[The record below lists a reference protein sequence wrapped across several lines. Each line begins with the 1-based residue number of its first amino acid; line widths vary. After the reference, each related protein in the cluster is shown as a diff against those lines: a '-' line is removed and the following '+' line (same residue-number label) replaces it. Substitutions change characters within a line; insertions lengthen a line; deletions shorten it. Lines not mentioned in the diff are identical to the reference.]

1 MGTCESLIKTEKKT
15 SNIKK
20 KDNLGTPY
28 YAAPIGKNNITSG
41 PSNLTYST
49 MFSSRDLSYNRP
61 KMVKYCPKYA
71 DRSQRSLVKASLVE
85 LGQNSIMGNNKG
97 NSTVNLTLNNSI
109 YCDEIIREQNENAED
124 SEVEVIYEGK
134 VDENIINKANE
145 KNILDNYN
153 YYIMNN
159 DNSESKNIA
168 KTETGLYRM
177 MNKMKS

>member
-1 MGTCESLIKTEKKT
+1 MGGCETLKADKKPPKIKTQTNKG
-15 SNIKK
+15 S
-20 KDNLGTPY
+20 PY
-28 YAAPIGKNNITSG
+28 YAAPMDKSNILSG
-41 PSNLTYST
+41 PSNLTYSNIT
-49 MFSSRDLSYNRP
+49 YSRDTSFQKAKL
-61 KMVKYCPKYA
+61 VKYCPKYA